1 MNMFQF
7 FNQSLDWDFKH
18 QSIWM
23 VYDGLMSTQSLRK
36 VATMPFVKHAQ
47 PATQIAGR
55 LKSLAWP
62 DLALINCEVEM
73 LKREA
78 LKA

>member
-1 MNMFQF
+1 
-7 FNQSLDWDFKH
+7 
-18 QSIWM
+18 
-23 VYDGLMSTQSLRK
+23 MSTQSLRK

-55 LKSLAWP
+55 LKSFAWP